1 MFTRDS
7 STAEQAT
14 SQMGGVDVRRPQGA
28 RTRRGTR
35 RASGGT
41 SLVGAAGGGTVGSRR
56 IDKFITS
63 CEFIHV
69 KLLRCAPDRDSARR
83 KMRMGSS
90 GGGMSASASS
100 LPPRWHA
107 EELGEAKLPLKQ
119 FKSSYVNKHDVFAP
133 MGLELGMCSLR
144 ATIGLELTRRDV
156 NSAVLLS
163 DPGLREVHSVYVP
176 SPGFR
181 TTDPLPR
188 DWFEVLREPP
198 FHGTQQRG
206 AVQEESR
213 RQQPDNYEMKRR
225 GGYGSSTTTTS
236 NNNYTYDSGEPL
248 PEGMMKEMKEEHATA
263 AEAAA
268 AVTATASPSHGPTLA
283 LASSSSAP
291 ALHGAEPIWHITL
304 QVHSLHNIPRGG
316 TATDDESLFCQYSF
330 LGKIVRSQVARASP
344 ANREG
349 EGEIDGEGD
358 EGETSADLQ
367 ILHTEELFLQCTWV
381 KLQRYFQDNPTLQID
396 VHRPVGGADIKF
408 NAAEYTDMT
417 PAFSSYLN
425 LEDFAT
431 LKTIDG
437 TYDMICID
445 NKTSG
450 FGYAAAAP
458 PYLAASLYLAPA
470 DSAPDSEVRADVEEE
485 DGERRDGA
493 RVRRLP
499 NAGRDTGRRI

>member
-1 MFTRDS
+1 M
-7 STAEQAT
+7 
-14 SQMGGVDVRRPQGA
+14 
-28 RTRRGTR
+28 
-35 RASGGT
+35 
-41 SLVGAAGGGTVGSRR
+41 
-56 IDKFITS
+56 
-63 CEFIHV
+63 
-69 KLLRCAPDRDSARR
+69 
-83 KMRMGSS
+83 
-90 GGGMSASASS
+90 
-100 LPPRWHA
+100 
-107 EELGEAKLPLKQ
+107 
-119 FKSSYVNKHDVFAP
+119 
-133 MGLELGMCSLR
+133 
-144 ATIGLELTRRDV
+144 
-156 NSAVLLS
+156 
-163 DPGLREVHSVYVP
+163 
-176 SPGFR
+176 
-181 TTDPLPR
+181 
-188 DWFEVLREPP
+188 
-198 FHGTQQRG
+198 
-206 AVQEESR
+206 
-213 RQQPDNYEMKRR
+213 
-225 GGYGSSTTTTS
+225 
-236 NNNYTYDSGEPL
+236 
-248 PEGMMKEMKEEHATA
+248 
-263 AEAAA
+263 
-268 AVTATASPSHGPTLA
+268 
-283 LASSSSAP
+283 
-291 ALHGAEPIWHITL
+291 
-304 QVHSLHNIPRGG
+304 HSLHNIPRGG